1 MDEAFIVDWQTEVG
15 AGGGQVFGILAS
27 LPAPAMSCETS
38 LSRRGFIVTFVTSTV
53 TSETGSAQTAG
64 CPDWL
69 AG

>member
-38 LSRRGFIVTFVTSTV
+38 LSKRGFIFTLVT
-53 TSETGSAQTAG
+53 GGHQA
-64 CPDWL
+64 
-69 AG
+69 